1 MIMEYNKGRSD
12 NTEYGKEEG
21 SSLAM
26 RDTGRDLET
35 ELVEEA
41 IRQIRKN
48 GMEGFSARAV
58 AEACHVSCAAPFKHF
73 DGRRGMFLAMSKY
86 LDDMLYQL
94 MEDIKVRWGTDHKR
108 CHLEMNE
115 AYIRFLCENP
125 FLINESFWNTIDER
139 QAGIRKW
146 RSFQSMAEQFLLF
159 CQSHGISED
168 VYKSYYFNFQTLAYG
183 AAFVMVNG
191 LVLEGGDP
199 GREILDLQERIYRNL
214 EQNTG
219 LAL

>member
-1 MIMEYNKGRSD
+1 M
-12 NTEYGKEEG
+12 
-21 SSLAM
+21 AM
-26 RDTGRDLET
+26 RDTGKDLET

-86 LDDMLYQL
+86 LDDMLFKI
-94 MEDIKVRWGTDHKR
+94 MEGIKSRWGTDYKMR
-108 CHLEMNE
+108 HLKMNE
-115 AYIRFLCENP
+115 AFIRFLCENP
-125 FLINESFWNTIDER
+125 FLINESFWNTIDEK

-146 RSFQSMAEQFLLF
+146 KSFQSMTEQFLLY
-159 CQSHGISED
+159 CKAHKISED

-183 AAFVMVNG
+183 TAFVIVNG
-191 LVLEGGDP
+191 LLMEGSDPRRDILNLE
-199 GREILDLQERIYRNL
+199 ERIYKNL
-214 EQNTG
+214 EQNAG
-219 LAL
+219 LEP

>member
-1 MIMEYNKGRSD
+1 MREKSW
-12 NTEYGKEEG
+12 EED
-21 SSLAM
+21 LDWAM

-86 LDDMLYQL
+86 LDGMLYKM
-94 MEDIKVRWGTDHKR
+94 MEEIAARRGTDYKR
-108 CHLEMNE
+108 SHLEMNE
-115 AYIRFLCENP
+115 VFIRFLCENP
-125 FLINESFWNTIDER
+125 FLINESFWNTIDEK

-146 RSFQSMAEQFLLF
+146 RSFRKMTEQFFLY
-159 CQSHGISED
+159 CQANKLSEE

-183 AAFVMVNG
+183 AAFVVVNG
-191 LVLEGGDP
+191 LLLEGGDP
-199 GREILDLQERIYRNL
+199 WRDIVDLQERIYRNL
-214 EQNTG
+214 EQNGKTKV
-219 LAL
+219 